1 MYAYRDMLVISVVKS
16 RKKTSVYRNKN
27 VQFPSRGLQ
36 TSPSLIQNNNN
47 NTEIEFLMIEKMH
60 YVFDVSFFS
69 SPLLDRMMIQCL
81 PRYKPESV
89 KRAETSSERMK
100 YVNCH
105 AEEGGG
111 AY

>member
-1 MYAYRDMLVISVVKS
+1 
-16 RKKTSVYRNKN
+16 
-27 VQFPSRGLQ
+27 
-36 TSPSLIQNNNN
+36 
-47 NTEIEFLMIEKMH
+47 MH

>member
-1 MYAYRDMLVISVVKS
+1 MLVISAVKS

-36 TSPSLIQNNNN
+36 SSPSLTHTHTH
-47 NTEIEFLMIEKMH
+47 TEIEFLMIEKMH
-60 YVFDVSFFS
+60 YVFYVSFFS

-89 KRAETSSERMK
+89 KRAETTSERMK

-111 AY
+111 AS